1 MFGVTCTC
9 SWLELFVVIWS
20 WVKNDAAPFL
30 GVGGLVGGYDERFE
44 SIIETDNKYPLR
56 ALKNELSRLNDSDGS
71 GDTIR
76 KKALNKIIKERNS
89 KIDNY
94 VLNYRN

>member
-30 GVGGLVGGYDERFE
+30 GVGGLVGGYDV
-44 SIIETDNKYPLR
+44 
-56 ALKNELSRLNDSDGS
+56 GS
-71 GDTIR
+71 GLVHSITETLANVHDITEAHKLIR
-76 KKALNKIIKERNS
+76 KDDEVVYGNSGFLGIEKREEIRNNEHLAN
-89 KIDNY
+89 IEY
-94 VLNYRN
+94 

>member
-30 GVGGLVGGYDERFE
+30 GVGGLVGGYDIRIDFIYNFIYRITVIVIHIKIHT
-44 SIIETDNKYPLR
+44 SIM
-56 ALKNELSRLNDSDGS
+56 
-71 GDTIR
+71 
-76 KKALNKIIKERNS
+76 KAVIIKLVYIIS
-89 KIDNY
+89 DAF
-94 VLNYRN
+94 

>member
-30 GVGGLVGGYDERFE
+30 GVGGLVGGYLQL
-44 SIIETDNKYPLR
+44 IENSGY
-56 ALKNELSRLNDSDGS
+56 ALGNVNIAQEIHCFFGS
-71 GDTIR
+71 TIC
-76 KKALNKIIKERNS
+76 L
-89 KIDNY
+89 
-94 VLNYRN
+94 LC

>member
-30 GVGGLVGGYDERFE
+30 GVGGLVGGYFHSFE
-44 SIIETDNKYPLR
+44 NICIGICSHVDVAVSEVVTYCFKFNAHIEKHSSIAVT
-56 ALKNELSRLNDSDGS
+56 ELVQGH
-71 GDTIR
+71 
-76 KKALNKIIKERNS
+76 
-89 KIDNY
+89 
-94 VLNYRN
+94 V

>member
-30 GVGGLVGGYDERFE
+30 GVGGLVGGYCV
-44 SIIETDNKYPLR
+44 SALAMTILR
-56 ALKNELSRLNDSDGS
+56 YTVDIKLTLSAICIVATLCAA
-71 GDTIR
+71 T
-76 KKALNKIIKERNS
+76 
-89 KIDNY
+89 
-94 VLNYRN
+94 